1 MRILRTLRSLGL
13 WIRTTIRR
21 LLRWREQPKT
31 KICRYYE
38 MRYKGKNLMLFVRHG
53 ENMKGIAYSTG
64 CELDVDGGLVE
75 VASFDAARWRNYRR
89 DRCGWSLTVQALLS
103 DEAENVH
110 DFLDLIQ
117 GGAVYLTF
125 STVDDA
131 PNGRPA
137 GGGESN
143 KQIDKGGYAY
153 LTRITYTGQ
162 VHSMA
167 SFSAEFTGN
176 GELVNLSDAQF
187 LAGINN
193 TETMINNKKTF
204 ITNNAI

>member
-1 MRILRTLRSLGL
+1 
-13 WIRTTIRR
+13 
-21 LLRWREQPKT
+21 
-31 KICRYYE
+31 
-38 MRYKGKNLMLFVRHG
+38 MRYKGKNLTVFVRHG

-75 VASFDAARWRNYRR
+75 VASFEAARWRNYRR
-89 DRCGWSLTVQALLS
+89 DRCGWSVTVQALLS

-110 DFLDLIQ
+110 DFLELIQ

-143 KQIDKGGYAY
+143 KQVDKGGYAY

-176 GELVNLSDAQF
+176 GKLVNLSDAQF
-187 LAGINN
+187 LTGINN
-193 TETMINNKKTF
+193 TATKINNKKTF
-204 ITNNAI
+204 ITNNAL

>member
-1 MRILRTLRSLGL
+1 MV
-13 WIRTTIRR
+13 
-21 LLRWREQPKT
+21 
-31 KICRYYE
+31 
-38 MRYKGKNLMLFVRHG
+38 FVQHG
-53 ENMKGIAYSTG
+53 EDVKGIAYSTG

-75 VASFDAARWRNYRR
+75 VASIEAARWRNYRR
-89 DRCGWSLTVQALLS
+89 DRCGWSITVQALLS

-110 DFLDLIQ
+110 DFLELIQ

-176 GELVNLSDAQF
+176 GELGNITNSLLLDGILNSTMFSNEETVL
-187 LAGINN
+187 INN
-193 TETMINNKKTF
+193 INT
-204 ITNNAI
+204 

>member
-1 MRILRTLRSLGL
+1 
-13 WIRTTIRR
+13 
-21 LLRWREQPKT
+21 
-31 KICRYYE
+31 

-137 GGGESN
+137 GGDESN

-187 LAGINN
+187 LTGINN

-204 ITNNAI
+204 ITNNAL

>member
-1 MRILRTLRSLGL
+1 MV
-13 WIRTTIRR
+13 
-21 LLRWREQPKT
+21 
-31 KICRYYE
+31 
-38 MRYKGKNLMLFVRHG
+38 FVQHG
-53 ENMKGIAYSTG
+53 EATKSVAYSTG

-75 VASFDAARWRNYRR
+75 VASFEAARWRNYRR
-89 DRCGWSLTVQALLS
+89 DRCGWSITVQALLS

-125 STVDDA
+125 STVNDA

-137 GGGESN
+137 GGGASN
-143 KQIDKGGYAY
+143 KQIDKGGFAY

-167 SFSAEFTGN
+167 SFSAEFTGHGALGN
-176 GELVNLSDAQF
+176 
-187 LAGINN
+187 
-193 TETMINNKKTF
+193 
-204 ITNNAI
+204 ITNSLLLDGILNSTLFSNKETVLTNNNINV

>member
-1 MRILRTLRSLGL
+1 MVFVQHS
-13 WIRTTIRR
+13 
-21 LLRWREQPKT
+21 EAT
-31 KICRYYE
+31 KS
-38 MRYKGKNLMLFVRHG
+38 
-53 ENMKGIAYSTG
+53 IAYSTG

-75 VASFDAARWRNYRR
+75 VASFEAARWRNYRR
-89 DRCGWSLTVQALLS
+89 DRCGWSITVQALLS
-103 DEAENVH
+103 YEAENVH
-110 DFLDLIQ
+110 DFLELIQ
-117 GGAVYLTF
+117 GDAVYLTF

-143 KQIDKGGYAY
+143 KQIDKGGFAY

-187 LAGINN
+187 LTGINN

-204 ITNNAI
+204 ITNNAL

>member
-1 MRILRTLRSLGL
+1 
-13 WIRTTIRR
+13 
-21 LLRWREQPKT
+21 
-31 KICRYYE
+31 
-38 MRYKGKNLMLFVRHG
+38 MLFVRHG

-89 DRCGWSLTVQALLS
+89 DRCGWSITVQALLS

-176 GELVNLSDAQF
+176 GALGNITNSLLLDGILNSTMFSNKETVL
-187 LAGINN
+187 INN
-193 TETMINNKKTF
+193 INV
-204 ITNNAI
+204 